1 MFGYPFK
8 TIFFKSDQNR
18 QQIQSAIE
26 LHTFL
31 SDANY
36 KNTDKNVK
44 SFYGEVSSQD
54 FKLETIIKKK
64 PLVNFIHGE
73 IKGIDNEI
81 YIIARLGSL
90 EHQRIYA
97 LFIAVF
103 GVCTAFL
110 LEALY
115 KSSNYYAPNF
125 FSDPMK
131 TAMLVIE
138 AILFLI
144 IYTKYRSFKKNLQ
157 ATKEFLFEIWSAQE
171 ITKEDVPLV
180 FRLQ

>member
-8 TIFFKSDQNR
+8 TIFFKSGQNR
-18 QQIQSAIE
+18 HQIQSAIE

-64 PLVNFIHGE
+64 PLINFIHGE
-73 IKGIDNEI
+73 IKGIDNEM

-97 LFIAVF
+97 LFLAVF
-103 GVCTAFL
+103 VVCTAFL
-110 LEALY
+110 IEALY
-115 KSSNYYAPNF
+115 KTSNYYAPNF

-138 AILFLI
+138 AILFII
-144 IYTKYRSFKKNLQ
+144 IYTKYRSFVKHIQSTKN
-157 ATKEFLFEIWSAQE
+157 FLAEIWSATE
-171 ITKEDVPLV
+171 INEEDVPLV

>member
-8 TIFFKSDQNR
+8 TVFFKSQQNR
-18 QQIQSAIE
+18 QQIKSAIE

-36 KNTDKNVK
+36 KNTEKTVK

-73 IKGIDNEI
+73 IKGVDNDM

-90 EHQRIYA
+90 EHQRIYV
-97 LFIAVF
+97 LFLVVF
-103 GVCTAFL
+103 GICTTFL

-131 TAMLVIE
+131 TAMLFIE
-138 AILFLI
+138 AILFFI
-144 IYTKYRSFKKNLQ
+144 IYTKYRTFTKNLQ
-157 ATKEFLFEIWSAQE
+157 TTKDFLAEIWSAKE
-171 ITKEDVPLV
+171 ISKEDVPLV

>member
-8 TIFFKSDQNR
+8 TIFLKSNLNR
-18 QQIQSAIE
+18 NQIQSALE
-26 LHTFL
+26 FHTFL

-36 KNTDKNVK
+36 KNTDKNIK
-44 SFYGEVSSQD
+44 SFYGEISSQD

-64 PLVNFIHGE
+64 PLVNFINGD

-110 LEALY
+110 IEAFY

-125 FSDPMK
+125 FNDPMK
-131 TAMLVIE
+131 TTMLLIE

-144 IYTKYRSFKKNLQ
+144 IYNKYRSFKKNFQ
-157 ATKEFLFEIWSAQE
+157 ATKAFLAEIWSAKE
-171 ITKEDVPLV
+171 ITKEDIPLV

>member
-1 MFGYPFK
+1 MFGYPFT
-8 TIFFKSDQNR
+8 TIFFKTEQNR
-18 QQIQSAIE
+18 QQIQSNIE

-64 PLVNFIHGE
+64 PLINFIHGE
-73 IKGIDNEI
+73 IKGINNEM

-90 EHQRIYA
+90 EHQRIYF
-97 LFIAVF
+97 LFLAVF
-103 GVCTAFL
+103 GICTAFL
-110 LEALY
+110 FEALY
-115 KSSNYYAPNF
+115 KASDYYAPSF

-138 AILFLI
+138 AILFII
-144 IYTKYRSFKKNLQ
+144 IYTKYRAFRKNLQ
-157 ATKEFLFEIWSAQE
+157 STKNFLSEIWSATE
-171 ITKEDVPLV
+171 ITKEEIPLV